1 MKRNKQ
7 SLLGQKMVKLLAS
20 LIFLCVIGGGAYY
33 LLFSKTVASVEVT
46 GKIQISKQHS
56 QEISSSLTSG
66 TLFMA
71 VVKGR
76 VKNNTNTP
84 LENIFIKYTI
94 GGQQTSATVFDL
106 APGQQVEF
114 NTRGVETT
122 ASSPDYDYEGIQYD
136 EATM

>member
-1 MKRNKQ
+1 
-7 SLLGQKMVKLLAS
+7 MVKLLAA

-33 LLFSKTVASVEVT
+33 LLFSNTVASVEVT
-46 GKIQISKQHS
+46 GKIQISKQHTR
-56 QEISSSLTSG
+56 EISNSSTSG

-71 VVKGR
+71 VVKGK
-76 VKNNTNTP
+76 VKNNTNKP

-94 GGQQTSATVFDL
+94 GGQQTSATIFDL

-114 NTRGVETT
+114 NTRGVETS
-122 ASSPDYDYEGIQYD
+122 ASSPEYDYEGIQYD

>member
-1 MKRNKQ
+1 
-7 SLLGQKMVKLLAS
+7 MVKLLAS
-20 LIFLCVIGGGAYY
+20 ILFLCVIGGGAYY
-33 LLFSKTVASVEVT
+33 LLFSKTVDKVEVT
-46 GKIQISKQHS
+46 GKIQISKQHTN
-56 QEISSSLTSG
+56 EISVSQTSDPV
-66 TLFMA
+66 FMA
-71 VVKGR
+71 VVKGK
-76 VKNNTNTP
+76 VKNNTKTP

-122 ASSPDYDYEGIQYD
+122 ASNPGYDYEGIQYD